1 MSKLIVGVT
10 GGIGSG
16 KTTIANLFGELGASI
31 IDTDDIARE
40 LTAPGGA
47 ALPAI
52 VEHFGPDVLA
62 ADGGLDRNVM
72 RRRVF
77 ADTGARR
84 TLESILH
91 PLIGHRADIECTR
104 ATAPYV
110 LLLVPLLVETGSF
123 LAKVSRVLVIDC
135 AVQTQIERV
144 MRRNGLAEADV
155 RAIIASQASREE
167 RLAVADDVL
176 PNEGDL
182 ATIRQAVMALH
193 EKYLALGRELKAT
206 C

>member
-1 MSKLIVGVT
+1 MSRLIVGVT

-16 KTTIANLFGELGASI
+16 KTTVANLFGEQGAAV
-31 IDTDDIARE
+31 IDTDDIARA
-40 LTAPGGA
+40 LTAPGGG

-62 ADGGLDRNVM
+62 ADGGLDRGVM

-77 ADTGARR
+77 GDVGARR

-104 ATAPYV
+104 ASAPYV

-135 AVQTQIERV
+135 SVRTQIERV
-144 MRRNGLAEADV
+144 MRRNGLTEAEV
-155 RAIIASQASREE
+155 RAIVASQASREE

-176 PNEGDL
+176 HNEGDWP
-182 ATIRQAVMALH
+182 AIRQAVLLLH

>member
-1 MSKLIVGVT
+1 MSKLVVGVT

-52 VEHFGPDVLA
+52 VEQFGSHVLA
-62 ADGGLDRNVM
+62 PDGGLDRAVM

-84 TLESILH
+84 ALESILH

-104 ATAPYV
+104 AAAPYV

-135 AVQTQIERV
+135 PVQTQIERV
-144 MRRNGLAEADV
+144 MRRNGLAEAEV

-167 RLAVADDVL
+167 RLAVADEVL
-176 PNEGDL
+176 HNEGDL
-182 ATIRQAVMALH
+182 PTIRQAVLALH
-193 EKYLALGRELKAT
+193 EKYLTLGRELKAT